1 VYALGL
7 CPMDFHTGAE
17 EFVNG
22 PWWVVNGTFPAQ
34 RQTPARMA
42 TGCDAA
48 EIALLTTTRCDY
60 SRQVVRCR
68 RLSTTRFS
76 EVRATN
82 WCGLAECPWDLMDSG
97 CPYSPPVTRSGVT
110 L

>member
-22 PWWVVNGTFPAQ
+22 PWWVVNGTFPAE

-48 EIALLTTTRCDY
+48 DTALSDNHKVRLLPA
-60 SRQVVRCR
+60 SWRCR

-76 EVRATN
+76 EV
-82 WCGLAECPWDLMDSG
+82 
-97 CPYSPPVTRSGVT
+97 
-110 L
+110 